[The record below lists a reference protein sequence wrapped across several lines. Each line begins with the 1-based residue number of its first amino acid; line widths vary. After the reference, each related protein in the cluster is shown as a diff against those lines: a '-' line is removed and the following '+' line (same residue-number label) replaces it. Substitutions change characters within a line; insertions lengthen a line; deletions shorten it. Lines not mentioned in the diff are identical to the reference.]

1 MTVYFSAAWFTS
13 WRHSNAMWTFLGFLL
28 VISQSYA
35 YNLKISPKIHTQV
48 TNLQNRGDNNSIQFS
63 AITNSTILQATT
75 QQVFDT
81 HFNELLSTSIFLS
94 VFGVVF
100 LILAITI
107 NKLTLTIYKLSLRVT
122 ILESKYSV

>member
-1 MTVYFSAAWFTS
+1 
-13 WRHSNAMWTFLGFLL
+13 MWTFLGFLL

-48 TNLQNRGDNNSIQFS
+48 TNLQNRGDNNSIHFS

-94 VFGVVF
+94 VFVVVF

>member
-1 MTVYFSAAWFTS
+1 
-13 WRHSNAMWTFLGFLL
+13 MWTFLGLFL

-48 TNLQNRGDNNSIQFS
+48 TNLQNRGDNNSIHFS
-63 AITNSTILQATT
+63 SITNSTILQATT

-100 LILAITI
+100 LILAVTI

-122 ILESKYSV
+122 VLESKYPV

>member
-1 MTVYFSAAWFTS
+1 
-13 WRHSNAMWTFLGFLL
+13 MWTILGIFL

-48 TNLQNRGDNNSIQFS
+48 TNLQNRGDNNSIHFS
-63 AITNSTILQATT
+63 SITNSTILQETT

-100 LILAITI
+100 LILAVTI

-122 ILESKYSV
+122 VLESKYSV

>member
-1 MTVYFSAAWFTS
+1 
-13 WRHSNAMWTFLGFLL
+13 MWTFLGLFL

-48 TNLQNRGDNNSIQFS
+48 TNLQNRGDNNSIHFS
-63 AITNSTILQATT
+63 SITNSTILQETT

-100 LILAITI
+100 LILAVTI

-122 ILESKYSV
+122 VLESKYSV

>member
-1 MTVYFSAAWFTS
+1 
-13 WRHSNAMWTFLGFLL
+13 MWTFLGLFL

-48 TNLQNRGDNNSIQFS
+48 TNLQNRCDNNSIHFS
-63 AITNSTILQATT
+63 SITNSTILQETT

-100 LILAITI
+100 LILAVTI

-122 ILESKYSV
+122 VLESNYPV

>member
-1 MTVYFSAAWFTS
+1 
-13 WRHSNAMWTFLGFLL
+13 MWTFLGLFL
-28 VISQSYA
+28 VMSQSYA

-48 TNLQNRGDNNSIQFS
+48 TNLQNRGDNNSIHFS
-63 AITNSTILQATT
+63 SITNSTILQATT

-100 LILAITI
+100 LILAVTI

-122 ILESKYSV
+122 VLESNYPV

>member
-1 MTVYFSAAWFTS
+1 
-13 WRHSNAMWTFLGFLL
+13 MWTFLGLFL

-48 TNLQNRGDNNSIQFS
+48 TNLQNRGDNNSIHFS
-63 AITNSTILQATT
+63 SITNSTILQETT

-100 LILAITI
+100 LILAVTI
-107 NKLTLTIYKLSLRVT
+107 NKLTLTIYKISLRVT
-122 ILESKYSV
+122 VLESNYPV

>member
-1 MTVYFSAAWFTS
+1 
-13 WRHSNAMWTFLGFLL
+13 MWTFLGLFL

-48 TNLQNRGDNNSIQFS
+48 TNLQNRGDNNSIHFS
-63 AITNSTILQATT
+63 SITNSTILQETT

-100 LILAITI
+100 LILAVTI

-122 ILESKYSV
+122 VLESNYPV

>member
-1 MTVYFSAAWFTS
+1 
-13 WRHSNAMWTFLGFLL
+13 MWTFLGLFL

-48 TNLQNRGDNNSIQFS
+48 TNLQNRGDNNSIHFS

-100 LILAITI
+100 LILAVTI
-107 NKLTLTIYKLSLRVT
+107 NKLTLTIYKISLRVT
-122 ILESKYSV
+122 VLESNYPV

>member
-1 MTVYFSAAWFTS
+1 
-13 WRHSNAMWTFLGFLL
+13 MWTFLGLLL

-48 TNLQNRGDNNSIQFS
+48 TNLQNRGDNNSIHFS

-94 VFGVVF
+94 VFSVVF

-122 ILESKYSV
+122 VLESKHLV

>member
-1 MTVYFSAAWFTS
+1 
-13 WRHSNAMWTFLGFLL
+13 MWTFLGLFL
-28 VISQSYA
+28 VMSQSYA

-48 TNLQNRGDNNSIQFS
+48 TNLQNRGDNNSIHFS
-63 AITNSTILQATT
+63 SITNSTILQATT

-100 LILAITI
+100 LILAVTI

-122 ILESKYSV
+122 VLESKYPV

>member
-1 MTVYFSAAWFTS
+1 
-13 WRHSNAMWTFLGFLL
+13 MWTFLGLFL

-48 TNLQNRGDNNSIQFS
+48 TNLQNRGDNNSIHFS
-63 AITNSTILQATT
+63 AITNSTILQETT

-100 LILAITI
+100 LILAVTI

-122 ILESKYSV
+122 VLESKYSV

>member
-1 MTVYFSAAWFTS
+1 MEL
-13 WRHSNAMWTFLGFLL
+13 WTFLGFLL
-28 VISQSYA
+28 VICFSQSCA

-81 HFNELLSTSIFLS
+81 HYNELLSTSVFLS
-94 VFGVVF
+94 IFAVVF
-100 LILAITI
+100 LILAIII
-107 NKLTLTIYKLSLRVT
+107 NRLTLTIFKLSLRVT
-122 ILESKYSV
+122 ILESKYSA

>member
-1 MTVYFSAAWFTS
+1 
-13 WRHSNAMWTFLGFLL
+13 MWTILGIFL

-48 TNLQNRGDNNSIQFS
+48 TNLQNRGNNNSIHFS
-63 AITNSTILQATT
+63 VITNSTILQATT

-100 LILAITI
+100 LILAVTI

-122 ILESKYSV
+122 VLESKYPV

>member
-13 WRHSNAMWTFLGFLL
+13 WWHSNAMWTFLGFLL
-28 VISQSYA
+28 VISQSFA
-35 YNLKISPKIHTQV
+35 YNLKISLKIHTQV
-48 TNLQNRGDNNSIQFS
+48 TNLQNRGDNNSIQYS

-81 HFNELLSTSIFLS
+81 HYNEVLSTSVFLS
-94 VFGVVF
+94 IFAVVF
-100 LILAITI
+100 MILAIII
-107 NKLTLTIYKLSLRVT
+107 NRLTLTIFKLSLRVT